1 MTDSLIK
8 LNEEREAMVQK
19 FAGLMPDLAVS
30 LKDTSDEA
38 YKEGAVSAK
47 TKRLMALAIALGVG
61 CQNCELGQAM
71 KALELG
77 ATREEVL
84 ETIGVVVSIRGTT
97 GLAESY
103 KVIQLMDE
111 LGKL

>member
-1 MTDSLIK
+1 MADSLIK

-19 FAGLMPDLAVS
+19 FAGLMPDLAVP
-30 LKDTSDEA
+30 LKATSDEA

-61 CQNCELGQAM
+61 CQNCEIGQAM

-77 ATREEVL
+77 ATRDELL
-84 ETIGVVVSIRGTT
+84 ETIGVVISIRGTT

-103 KVIQLMDE
+103 KVIQLLDE

>member
-1 MTDSLIK
+1 MSDSLIK
-8 LNEEREAMVQK
+8 LNEEREANMQK
-19 FAGLMPDLAVS
+19 FAQLMPELAVP
-30 LKDTSDEA
+30 LKNTSDEA

-71 KALELG
+71 KALEPG

-84 ETIGVVVSIRGTT
+84 ETIGVVISIRGTT

-103 KVIQLMDE
+103 KVIQLLGE